1 MEGKL
6 LFVVN
11 PVAGNID
18 KENLMRSI
26 DQWLNNIGSETH
38 FFKTTGKEDEESIKE
53 QINDIQPKTVVAVG
67 GDGTLKLCAKMLK
80 NTEMQLGLI
89 PAGSANGMATELQ
102 IPVNTRKALDII
114 EKGHT
119 KTIDLLEFNGEEL
132 GMHISDIGI
141 NAGLIKKYE
150 ESSYRG
156 FMGYAQGL
164 FSKVQDFR
172 SFKVEIEAGTDDYQ
186 SFNTYM
192 VAFANAKRYG
202 TGALLNTKGEIDDGK
217 FEICIIKNLDILNIT
232 KHFFDQISEDDPLMH
247 LIQCQKAR
255 IKIPGSK
262 EPFQIDGE
270 FKGEVSELTIK
281 MLPQCLHMI
290 VPH

>member
-6 LFVVN
+6 LFVIN
-11 PVAGNID
+11 PVAGNINKD
-18 KENLMRSI
+18 NLVRTI
-26 DQWLNNIGSETH
+26 EGWQKNFRVETH
-38 FFKTTGKEDEESIKE
+38 FFKTSGKQDKESIKE
-53 QINDIQPKTVVAVG
+53 QIDEIKPDTVIAVG
-67 GDGTLKLCAKMLK
+67 GDGTLKLCAQLLK
-80 NTEMQLGLI
+80 NTEMQLGVI
-89 PAGSANGMATELQ
+89 PAGSANGMATELH
-102 IPVNTRKALDII
+102 IPANTLKALSII

-119 KTIDLLEFNGEEL
+119 KTIDLLEFNGEDL
-132 GMHISDIGI
+132 GLHISDIGM

-150 ESSYRG
+150 ESPYRG

-164 FSKVQDFR
+164 VSKVQDFR
-172 SFKVEIEAGTDDYQ
+172 AFEVEIEAGEDDYQ

-217 FEICIIKNLDILNIT
+217 FEICIFKNLDLLNIS
-232 KHFFDQISEDDPLMH
+232 KHFIDQISEDDPHMH
-247 LIQCQKAR
+247 LIQCKRAH
-255 IKIPGSK
+255 IKILRDK

-270 FKGEVSELTIK
+270 YKGEIDELKIK

>member
-6 LFVVN
+6 LFVIN
-11 PVAGNID
+11 PVAGNINKD
-18 KENLMRSI
+18 NLVRTI
-26 DQWLNNIGSETH
+26 EGWQKNFRAETH
-38 FFKTTGKEDEESIKE
+38 FFKTRGKQDKESIKE
-53 QINDIQPKTVVAVG
+53 QIDEIKPDTVIAVG
-67 GDGTLKLCAKMLK
+67 GDGTLKLCAQLLK
-80 NTEMQLGLI
+80 NTEMQLGVI
-89 PAGSANGMATELQ
+89 PAGSANGMATELH
-102 IPVNTRKALDII
+102 IPANTLTALSII

-119 KTIDLLEFNGEEL
+119 KAIDLLEFNGEDL
-132 GMHISDIGI
+132 GLHISDIGM

-150 ESSYRG
+150 ESPYRG

-164 FSKVQDFR
+164 VSKVQDFR
-172 SFKVEIEAGTDDYQ
+172 AFEVEIEAGEDDYQ

-202 TGALLNTKGEIDDGK
+202 TGALLNTKSEIDDGK
-217 FEICIIKNLDILNIT
+217 FEICIFKNLDLLNIS
-232 KHFFDQISEDDPLMH
+232 KHFIDQISKDDPHMH
-247 LIQCQKAR
+247 LIQCKQAH
-255 IKIPGSK
+255 IKILRNK

-270 FKGEVSELTIK
+270 YKGEIDELKIK